1 MCNRSWVMRAGST
14 LWAALAIA
22 VSLFASPLRAQFVYV
37 ANYHDNNVSG
47 YTINPS
53 TGALTAFAGS
63 PFPAGLG
70 PFSVAV
76 DPSGMFAYVANQIS
90 ENVSEY
96 TIDPGTG
103 ALTPVAGSPFPAG
116 SSPASVAVDPSG
128 MFAYVANHGSS
139 NFSGYTINPGTGAL
153 TPIAGSP
160 FPATGFPISVAV
172 DPSGMFAYVAS
183 VVSPFQSPLFG
194 YSINPSTGALTAIAG
209 SPFITDSDPASIAI
223 DPRGKF
229 AYVAADLSGA
239 HNSLLFGYRINPSTG
254 ALTAI
259 AGSPFGQAPSYDFV
273 AVDPSGKF
281 VYAANWLT
289 SKVEGYR
296 INPCTGALTAIAGS
310 PFPAGSLP
318 ASVAVDPSGKF
329 AYVANGDSDNVSGY
343 RINRR
348 TGVLT
353 PIAGSPFPT
362 GVTPFSVAVA
372 RVQGGG
378 SRGGTR

>member
-63 PFPAGLG
+63 PFPAG
-70 PFSVAV
+70 
-76 DPSGMFAYVANQIS
+76 SG
-90 ENVSEY
+90 
-96 TIDPGTG
+96 
-103 ALTPVAGSPFPAG
+103 
-116 SSPASVAVDPSG
+116 
-128 MFAYVANHGSS
+128 
-139 NFSGYTINPGTGAL
+139 
-153 TPIAGSP
+153 
-160 FPATGFPISVAV
+160 PISVAV
-172 DPSGMFAYVAS
+172 DPSGMFAYVAAD
-183 VVSPFQSPLFG
+183 VSPSH
-194 YSINPSTGALTAIAG
+194 SS
-209 SPFITDSDPASIAI
+209 
-223 DPRGKF
+223 
-229 AYVAADLSGA
+229 
-239 HNSLLFGYRINPSTG
+239 LFGYRINPSTG

-259 AGSPFGQAPSYDFV
+259 AGSPFGQGPSYDFV

-289 SKVEGYR
+289 GKVEGYR

-310 PFPAGSLP
+310 PFITDSDPTSIAI
-318 ASVAVDPSGKF
+318 DPSGKF
-329 AYVANGDSDNVSGY
+329 AYVANGESDNVSGY

-353 PIAGSPFPT
+353 AIAGSPFPT

>member
-1 MCNRSWVMRAGST
+1 MKTYLIDLEEAVPYLARENPAQEHAPLAGHQKSRMPAVPVQEQNRTSPSQIGDRRWVMRASSS

-22 VSLFASPLRAQFVYV
+22 LSLFASPLRAQFVYV

-63 PFPAGLG
+63 PFPAGSG
-70 PFSVAV
+70 PISVAV
-76 DPSGMFAYVANQIS
+76 DPSGMFAYVANDIS
-90 ENVSEY
+90 DNVSEY
-96 TIDPGTG
+96 SID
-103 ALTPVAGSPFPAG
+103 
-116 SSPASVAVDPSG
+116 
-128 MFAYVANHGSS
+128 
-139 NFSGYTINPGTGAL
+139 PGTGAL

-160 FPATGFPISVAV
+160 FPAGSLPESVAVDPSGMFAYVANRVSSNVSGYTINPGTGALTSIAGSPFPAAGSLPISVAV
-172 DPSGMFAYVAS
+172 DPSGMFAYVAAD
-183 VVSPFQSPLFG
+183 VSPSH
-194 YSINPSTGALTAIAG
+194 SS
-209 SPFITDSDPASIAI
+209 
-223 DPRGKF
+223 
-229 AYVAADLSGA
+229 
-239 HNSLLFGYRINPSTG
+239 LFGYRINPSTG

-259 AGSPFGQAPSYDFV
+259 AGSPFGQGPSYDFV

-289 SKVEGYR
+289 GKVEGYR

-310 PFPAGSLP
+310 PFITDSDPTSIAI
-318 ASVAVDPSGKF
+318 DPSGKF
-329 AYVANGDSDNVSGY
+329 AYVANGESDNVSGY

-353 PIAGSPFPT
+353 AIAGSPFPT
-362 GVTPFSVAVA
+362 GGTPFSVAVA